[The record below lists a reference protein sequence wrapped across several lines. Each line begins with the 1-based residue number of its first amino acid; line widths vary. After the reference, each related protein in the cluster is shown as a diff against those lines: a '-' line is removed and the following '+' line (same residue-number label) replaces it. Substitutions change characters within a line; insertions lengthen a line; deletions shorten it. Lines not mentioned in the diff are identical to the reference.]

1 MVYSSAEPR
10 LTAPRFL
17 ISHFGGA
24 NRMGDQMIQ
33 YLKLNE
39 LSADQRDRL
48 LRRAEKDI
56 RDLFPLA
63 QEMIDRVRAEGDAAV
78 VEYARKLDAPNF
90 TASMLKATPEDFAAA
105 RKALEPDVIAAIEA
119 AHENIL
125 RFHTEQLP
133 EPMWFTE
140 VQPGIMAGEK
150 VTPVASAGLYVPRSK
165 GAFPSV
171 MLMLATPA
179 KAAKVPRV
187 VVVSPPTPDGKA
199 DAATL
204 VAAEICGIDEVY
216 PVGGIQA
223 VAALAFGTET
233 IPRVAKIVGP
243 GNSYVS
249 AAKRLLTGTVDVGL
263 PAGPSESIILCD
275 ENVDPR
281 LAALDLL
288 VEAEHGPESAAIL
301 VTHSSAVAEK
311 ALELLPGYIA
321 ELPQW
326 RRDFI
331 ESVLSNYGGVL
342 LTRSLDNSIQFVND
356 YAPEHLEVLTADPFV
371 TLQKIHNAGE
381 ILLGHYT
388 PIPTANYCL
397 GLNAILPTGGFAR
410 SFSSVSVWEFLKRS
424 GIGYLSRE
432 GYSRLQGI
440 TTTLADYEGF
450 PAHAQAIRKRNEILG
465 IE

>member
-1 MVYSSAEPR
+1 MV
-10 LTAPRFL
+10 
-17 ISHFGGA
+17 
-24 NRMGDQMIQ
+24 Q
-33 YLKLNE
+33 YLKLDQLSKDE
-39 LSADQRDRL
+39 LARL

-63 QEMIDRVRAEGDAAV
+63 QEVIDRVRIEGDAAV
-78 VEYARKLDAPNF
+78 VDYARRFDAKDF
-90 TASMLKATPEDFAAA
+90 TASMLRATPADFAAA
-105 RKALEPDVIAAIEA
+105 RSALSAEVIVAIEA
-119 AHENIL
+119 AHDNIL
-125 RFHTEQLP
+125 RFHSEQMP

-150 VTPVASAGLYVPRSK
+150 VTPVASAGLYVPRGK

-179 KAAKVPRV
+179 KVAGVPRLIV
-187 VVVSPPTPDGKA
+187 ISPPTPDGKA
-199 DAATL
+199 DAASL
-204 VAAEICGIDEVY
+204 VAAEICGVDEFYV
-216 PVGGIQA
+216 VGGMQGI
-223 VAALAFGTET
+223 AALAYGTET
-233 IPRVAKIVGP
+233 IPKVAKVVGP
-243 GNSYVS
+243 GSSYVS
-249 AAKRLLTGTVDVGL
+249 AAKRLLYGTVDVGL

-275 ENVDPR
+275 ENVDAH

-301 VTHSSAVAEK
+301 VTHSEAVAQK
-311 ALELLPGYIA
+311 ALEVLPGYIA

-331 ESVLSNYGGVL
+331 NNVLTNYGGVL
-342 LTRSLDNSIQFVND
+342 LTNSLEESIQFVND

-371 TLQKIHNAGE
+371 TLQKIKNAGE

-410 SFSSVSVWEFLKRS
+410 SFSSVSVRDFLKTS
-424 GIGYLSRE
+424 GVGYLSRE
-432 GYSRLQGI
+432 GYERLQGI
-440 TTTLADYEGF
+440 TTTLADYEDF

-465 IE
+465 I